1 MKKNPNYCTF
11 RISYRAQ
18 IQFICRN
25 NYKYAKNEKKA
36 KKKEKKNRAMH
47 SLFYFKSRKQKLLGI
62 LF

>member
-36 KKKEKKNRAMH
+36 KKKEKKRE
-47 SLFYFKSRKQKLLGI
+47 LCTVYFISNLENKN
-62 LF
+62 